1 MIARWLPL
9 YLRSRRV
16 TIAVPISLAAIAA
29 VTVLWSAWSKDPRV
43 HPGLAALTV
52 LFAMVPGIPTL
63 ASDDDALEKTA
74 AMPWPP
80 RRILHLAMLAAGV
93 TAALLSAELASIHFG
108 ATGQLARNCAGLAGL
123 IGLGVALLGTTLAS
137 ITPIVWVAVQA
148 MATVTGG
155 TTWQQSVFWLTQP
168 TTSKPAAIT
177 AGALFLAGTIAY
189 AIRVGPPRPPN
200 EATMG
205 Q

>member
-1 MIARWLPL
+1 MITRWLPL

-29 VTVLWSAWSKDPRV
+29 VTLLWSAWSKDPRV

-52 LFAMVPGIPTL
+52 LFAVVPGIPTL

-80 RRILHLAMLAAGV
+80 RRALHLTILAAG
-93 TAALLSAELASIHFG
+93 TTIALLSAELANVHFG

-123 IGLGVALLGTTLAS
+123 IGLGVALLGTALAS

-148 MATVTGG
+148 MASATGG
-155 TTWQQSVFWLTQP
+155 KTWQQSVFWLTQP
-168 TTSKPAAIT
+168 ADSRPAAVT
-177 AGALFLAGTIAY
+177 AGVLFLAGTIAY
-189 AIRVGPPRPPN
+189 AIRVSPPKPPS

>member
-1 MIARWLPL
+1 MIVRWLPL

-16 TIAVPISLAAIAA
+16 TIAAPISLTAIAA
-29 VTVLWSAWSKDPRV
+29 VMLLWSVWSDDPRV

-63 ASDDDALEKTA
+63 ASHDDALEKTA

-80 RRILHLAMLAAGV
+80 RRVLHLTILAAGV
-93 TAALLSAELASIHFG
+93 TVALLSAELMSVQFG
-108 ATGQLARNCAGLAGL
+108 AAGQLARNCAGLAGL

-137 ITPIVWVAVQA
+137 ITPIVWVGVQA
-148 MATVTGG
+148 MAAATGG
-155 TTWQQSVFWLTQP
+155 TAWQQSVFWLTQP
-168 TTSKPAAIT
+168 TSSRPAAIT
-177 AGALFLAGTIAY
+177 AGVLFLAGTVAY
-189 AIRVGPPRPPN
+189 AIRVSPPRPPN